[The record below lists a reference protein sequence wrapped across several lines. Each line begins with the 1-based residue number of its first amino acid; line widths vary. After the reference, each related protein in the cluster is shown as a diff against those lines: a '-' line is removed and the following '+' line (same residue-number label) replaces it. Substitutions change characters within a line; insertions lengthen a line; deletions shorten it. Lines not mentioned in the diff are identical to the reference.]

1 MTTLALVPA
10 LDEEDRIEATVRA
23 LRSVPGIDSV
33 VVIDAG
39 SHDRTAT
46 MAAAAGARVMVSPR
60 RLGKGET
67 LEASLDRAG
76 PADLFVLADADLG
89 SSAARIGPLLEH
101 VASGGADMAIAV
113 LPAPPTGG
121 FGLMKRLA
129 RALIRIIAGV
139 APAEPLSG
147 QRVVTGRCLQACRP
161 LASGFGVEVG
171 LTADAARLGFR
182 VMEMPIALEHRF
194 TRKDLRGFVHRGRQ
208 GLDSIRA
215 AAPRVLRVR

>member
-1 MTTLALVPA
+1 MITIALVPA

-33 VVIDAG
+33 AVIDAG
-39 SHDRTAT
+39 SQDRTAT
-46 MAAAAGARVMVSPR
+46 AAADAGARVLVCPR
-60 RLGKGET
+60 RLGKGEA
-67 LEASLDRAG
+67 LEAGLDRTG
-76 PADLFVLADADLG
+76 PADVFVLADADLG
-89 SSAARIGPLLEH
+89 SSAARIGPLLDE
-101 VASGGADMAIAV
+101 VASGRTDMAIAV

-129 RALIRIIAGV
+129 GSLIRTIAGLS
-139 APAEPLSG
+139 PREPLSG
-147 QRVVTGRCLQACRP
+147 QRAVTGRCLQACRP

-171 LTADAARLGFR
+171 LIADAARLGFR
-182 VMEMPIALEHRF
+182 VREIPVQLEHRY
-194 TRKDLRGFVHRGRQ
+194 TRKDLAGFVHRGRQ